1 MFGKLISERLA
12 RANLTAQCRPFS
24 SDECELAV
32 NSCANT
38 PPLWKYS
45 RSYSYTLGILCPT
58 SATHYV
64 DVSLSHTRDSY
75 SAHSAPCEH
84 ARTNRMR
91 SERDTIGADSCSSR
105 ARGWGRLI
113 RAGDP
118 GETFSLRR
126 LIIPTRRLL
135 QREPSPRM
143 VQKFGLH
150 HALAS
155 QSWPALL
162 RLCHEPGANLRDHH
176 QLLRLSRVRSL
187 RGPELRNC
195 VEHFARVLKNH
206 SESVRERRR
215 CLHDVHFELRRL
227 ELGCKLVCKPGG
239 KLLMRPT

>member
-24 SDECELAV
+24 SDECELAIGIGG
-32 NSCANT
+32 SFMCEH

-135 QREPSPRM
+135 HREPSPRM
-143 VQKFGLH
+143 VQKVWIASRSRVAKL
-150 HALAS
+150 ARITSAVSRARCQSSRSSSAAAS
-155 QSWPALL
+155 QSGTISQRPQAEELCGAL
-162 RLCHEPGANLRDHH
+162 RPCSQEP
-176 QLLRLSRVRSL
+176 QRVRPRAASL
-187 RGPELRNC
+187 P
-195 VEHFARVLKNH
+195 
-206 SESVRERRR
+206 S
-215 CLHDVHFELRRL
+215 
-227 ELGCKLVCKPGG
+227 
-239 KLLMRPT
+239 

>member
-1 MFGKLISERLA
+1 MCEHPPPLEVFKKLFLHPWYPLPDLRPHIMLTYPCLTLETRTPHTVLHASTRAQIACDRSETRSVQIAA
-12 RANLTAQCRPFS
+12 RHVRAVGAASSAREIQGRPFH
-24 SDECELAV
+24 C
-32 NSCANT
+32 
-38 PPLWKYS
+38 
-45 RSYSYTLGILCPT
+45 
-58 SATHYV
+58 
-64 DVSLSHTRDSY
+64 
-75 SAHSAPCEH
+75 
-84 ARTNRMR
+84 
-91 SERDTIGADSCSSR
+91 ADSSSQLVASYNESHR
-105 ARGWGRLI
+105 QEWFKR
-113 RAGDP
+113 
-118 GETFSLRR
+118 
-126 LIIPTRRLL
+126 
-135 QREPSPRM
+135 
-143 VQKFGLH
+143 FGLH